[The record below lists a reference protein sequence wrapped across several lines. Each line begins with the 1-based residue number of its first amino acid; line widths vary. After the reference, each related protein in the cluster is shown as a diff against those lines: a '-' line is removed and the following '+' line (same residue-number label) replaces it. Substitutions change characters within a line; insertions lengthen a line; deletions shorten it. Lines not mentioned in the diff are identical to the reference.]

1 MTKIKQQLKNVLDKR
16 ERFTKQNELA
26 VLARIQKEKRTVK
39 IPFILI
45 SFVALTILFIALISR
60 PNDPI
65 VTASEASLF
74 NYIEQTTGQGVEVL
88 YKEMGVQ
95 EKNDAIVVYQLKNNE
110 QVLTTE
116 YVQFHDNKWQ
126 QVHSI
131 DLPIQA
137 PYLWQST
144 NSVPYLTTGIILN
157 RDVKTVLVGE
167 KEAQLIELNKEWLY
181 YFSFSQQQANRV
193 VVKYSD
199 GNYERLQGEM
209 ETESLSIPY
218 ASMTSNTQTIITYLS
233 DTMDQGKHDYTAYPI
248 VVDSKINKLQ
258 RKDVMLYENVEG
270 QNIISRIIGL
280 PGERLEIQNGTVV
293 INQIPYNDYYGYA
306 KIGGEQVVESYI
318 EKVGNAIENEDAVKA
333 LFDYTMPEILLN
345 DNEVLVV
352 PDNWMRGKIEVISLA
367 NIKGQVLGYE
377 ASTVAKKIWTDKEIQ
392 LYNTFKDQ
400 YNSEVFR
407 DESPITIA
415 RVYLYASFLHD
426 EQTVYRLLTTR
437 ENYIVWS
444 EEEHMKPKPEIEN
457 QTASKQAVQNAS
469 SLLTGEFKMLD
480 DYSGYIDFVV
490 DDEKQGFQM
499 ILNESGIWQVAFM
512 PMQ

>member
-1 MTKIKQQLKNVLDKR
+1 M
-16 ERFTKQNELA
+16 
-26 VLARIQKEKRTVK
+26 
-39 IPFILI
+39 
-45 SFVALTILFIALISR
+45 
-60 PNDPI
+60 
-65 VTASEASLF
+65 
-74 NYIEQTTGQGVEVL
+74 
-88 YKEMGVQ
+88 
-95 EKNDAIVVYQLKNNE
+95 
-110 QVLTTE
+110 
-116 YVQFHDNKWQ
+116 
-126 QVHSI
+126 
-131 DLPIQA
+131 
-137 PYLWQST
+137 
-144 NSVPYLTTGIILN
+144 
-157 RDVKTVLVGE
+157 
-167 KEAQLIELNKEWLY
+167 
-181 YFSFSQQQANRV
+181 
-193 VVKYSD
+193 
-199 GNYERLQGEM
+199 
-209 ETESLSIPY
+209 
-218 ASMTSNTQTIITYLS
+218 
-233 DTMDQGKHDYTAYPI
+233 
-248 VVDSKINKLQ
+248 
-258 RKDVMLYENVEG
+258 
-270 QNIISRIIGL
+270 
-280 PGERLEIQNGTVV
+280 
-293 INQIPYNDYYGYA
+293 
-306 KIGGEQVVESYI
+306 
-318 EKVGNAIENEDAVKA
+318 NAIENEDAVKA

-377 ASTVAKKIWTDKEIQ
+377 ASTVAKKIWTEKEIQ

-444 EEEHMKPKPEIEN
+444 EEEHMKPKPEFEN